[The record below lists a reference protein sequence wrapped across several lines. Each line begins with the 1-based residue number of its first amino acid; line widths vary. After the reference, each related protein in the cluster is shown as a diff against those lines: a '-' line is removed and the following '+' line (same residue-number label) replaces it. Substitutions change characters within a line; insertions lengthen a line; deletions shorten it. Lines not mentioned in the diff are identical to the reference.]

1 MIKVNKETVSGSDFD
16 SKVFSGV
23 KKLHD
28 VVSKTFGPNGRTVVL
43 KQPGQLPIVTK
54 DGYTVAKFFDVED
67 EIERIG
73 VDFVRNSAKKTANI
87 AGDGTTTTTILAY
100 KFLEACLKMKEG
112 GQHPVEI
119 AKKIDS
125 FLSTFRSEVTK
136 HVKNI
141 EKIEELYNVAKISTN
156 GDEFLSKLI
165 ADAIEQVGA
174 DGMIQIKDT
183 SNANSYTE
191 ILDGFRFNG
200 GLSSSKLLPHN
211 QNSLVLE
218 NCHIF
223 IHNDTLNHSTPFM
236 AMLKSFLALPNS
248 VVLFAHEFDDKVLST
263 ILQLSNDEK
272 YKNKF
277 IPVQTSLFGKDKVDS
292 IEDLSVFCGA
302 KQFGKSINTPI
313 PDNFKL
319 EDLGFCSKIE
329 ISKQRT
335 LVVNGNSKDGAI
347 ELKISQL
354 RAELESS
361 EDEVERLKLNN
372 RITNLS
378 STAVYLYVGGNNEL
392 DRIERKHRAEDA
404 ISACAS
410 AIKSGIIAGGGSTL
424 ACLSEQDNLQ
434 SWKEVLFAPF
444 DRLCDN
450 ANVDHDNKSPGYGNA
465 LNLKTGE
472 VVNAF
477 DSGIIDVH
485 MCLSNAVENAA
496 NVVKMLILSDACIY
510 EYHKE
515 VTN

>member
-1 MIKVNKETVSGSDFD
+1 VIKTKKETVSESDFD
-16 SKVFSGV
+16 KKVLSGV

-28 VVSKTFGPNGRTVVL
+28 VVSKTFGPNGRTVIL

-67 EIERIG
+67 EVEKIG
-73 VDFVRNSAKKTANI
+73 VDFVRNSAKKTATI

-100 KFLEACLKMKEG
+100 KFLESCMKMKEE

-119 AKKIDS
+119 AKKIDK
-125 FLSTFRSEVTK
+125 FLETFKSEVVK

-141 EKIEELYNVAKISTN
+141 ETKEELYNVAKISTN
-156 GDEFLSKLI
+156 GDEFLSNLI

-183 SNANSYTE
+183 PNALSYTE
-191 ILDGFRFNG
+191 TLDGFRFNG
-200 GLSSSKLLPHN
+200 GLASSKLIPLN

-223 IHNDTLNHSTPFM
+223 IHNDVLNHSTPFM
-236 AMLKSFLALPNS
+236 AMLKSMLAIPGS
-248 VVLFAHEFDDKVLST
+248 VILFAHEFDDKVLST
-263 ILQLSNDEK
+263 ILQLSTDDK

-277 IPVQTSLFGKDKVDS
+277 IPIQTSLFGKDKTDAV
-292 IEDLSVFCGA
+292 EDLSVFCGA
-302 KQFGKSINTPI
+302 RQFGKAINTPI
-313 PDNFKL
+313 PESFKL
-319 EDLGFCSKIE
+319 EDLGFCSKLE
-329 ISKQRT
+329 MTKQKC
-335 LVVNGNSKDGAI
+335 LVVNGNSKEGSI

-361 EDEVERLKLNN
+361 EDEVEKIKLHN
-372 RITNLS
+372 RITNMS

-392 DRIERKHRAEDA
+392 DRVERKHRAEDA

-410 AIKSGIIAGGGSTL
+410 AIKSGIVAGGGSTL
-424 ACLSEQDNLQ
+424 ACMSEQNSLD
-434 SWKEVLFAPF
+434 SWKHALFAPF
-444 DRLCDN
+444 DRLCSN
-450 ANVDHDNKSPGYGNA
+450 ANIDHGGKSPSKGFA

-472 VVNAF
+472 LVDAF

-496 NVVKMLILSDACIY
+496 NVVKMLVLSDACIY
-510 EYHKE
+510 EYQKE
-515 VTN
+515 DN